1 MELFTSLK
9 SLLTVS
15 PHLATVPL
23 QSSCMGGGTRTP
35 IEKLLT
41 VLETA
46 ALPIMLHPYV
56 VVVVL
61 RLQSITR
68 FPAAQAFV
76 LLLVFVVLRI

>member
-56 VVVVL
+56 VVVL
-61 RLQSITR
+61 RLQSIIR
-68 FPAAQAFV
+68 FPAVQVFV
-76 LLLVFVVLRI
+76 LLLFFVVLRT